1 MVVQI
6 SLTEEQVKI
15 LAELK
20 DLLED
25 ILETIELLSDKEL
38 MANLEESLK
47 DVREGRTR
55 PLEEFLMELEKEE
68 ELT

>member
-55 PLEEFLMELEKEE
+55 PLEGFLMELEKEE